1 LIWGFSG
8 IGPASGL
15 NQVGLPPAAGAMS
28 DALRLFDLFILQSI
42 FVVQLSLKGGFYLRV
57 FTELF

>member
-1 LIWGFSG
+1 M
-8 IGPASGL
+8 
-15 NQVGLPPAAGAMS
+15 NQVGLTPAAGAMS